1 MKKIKVIVLMGG
13 RSPEHEVSLVSGKEV
28 VKHLNPEK
36 YEALPVVISKD
47 GQNWQLKNKEE
58 FLLKSSSDI
67 NQAKDLVPTLRR
79 LEPTRINKNADLVFI
94 AMHGPFGEDG
104 TIQGLFETAGFPYT
118 GAGVLA
124 SAIGM
129 NKPIFKKIMES
140 EGISIPKYI
149 IFGKGDKIG
158 KIVKKFKFP
167 LVIKPSNQGSSVG
180 VSIVKDKNNLV
191 SALETAFKFG
201 NNIIVEEYI
210 KGVEVT
216 CGVLGNKDL
225 TALPVVEIVPK
236 NEFFDYEAKYVSGK
250 SDEIVPARISA
261 ELTKVA
267 QDTAIKVYRA
277 IGCRG
282 FGRVDMIISKGRP
295 YVLEINTIPGLTPN
309 SLLPKEAAA
318 AGMTYPQLIEKIIQ
332 FALDKEEKYV

>member
-36 YEALPVVISKD
+36 YEVLPVVISKD

-79 LEPTRINKNADLVFI
+79 LEPTQINKNADLVFI

-129 NKPIFKKIMES
+129 DKPMFKKIMER
-140 EGISIPKYI
+140 EGIPIAKYL
-149 IFGKGDKIG
+149 IFEKGDKVE
-158 KIVKKFKFP
+158 KIVKKFNFP

-180 VSIVKDKNNLV
+180 VNLVKDEKDL
-191 SALETAFKFG
+191 SIALKTAFIFG
-201 NNIIVEEYI
+201 NTIIVEEYI

-225 TALPVVEIVPK
+225 IALPVVEIIPK
-236 NEFFDYEAKYVSGK
+236 KEFFDYEAKYTDGMSA
-250 SDEIVPARISA
+250 EIVPAGISPK
-261 ELTKVA
+261 LTRAVQETAKKVF
-267 QDTAIKVYRA
+267 KS

-282 FGRVDMIISKGRP
+282 FGRIDMIIRNQKLF
-295 YVLEINTIPGLTPN
+295 VLEINTIPGLTPA
-309 SLLPKEAAA
+309 SLLPKAAA
-318 AGMTYPQLIEKIIQ
+318 AGGISYPQLLDKIIK
-332 FALDKEEKYV
+332 LSLEN

>member
-79 LEPTRINKNADLVFI
+79 LEPTQINKNADLVFI

-140 EGISIPKYI
+140 EGIPIPKYI

-225 TALPVVEIVPK
+225 TPLPVVEIVPK

-261 ELTKVA
+261 ELTKMV

-282 FGRVDMIISKGRP
+282 FGRVDMIISKGKP

-309 SLLPKEAAA
+309 SLLPKEAVA
-318 AGMTYPQLIEKIIQ
+318 AGMTYSQLIEKIIQ

>member
-1 MKKIKVIVLMGG
+1 MGG

-140 EGISIPKYI
+140 EGIPIPKYI

-180 VSIVKDKNNLV
+180 VSLVKDEKDL
-191 SALETAFKFG
+191 SIALKTAFIFG
-201 NNIIVEEYI
+201 NTTIVEEYI

-225 TALPVVEIVPK
+225 IALPVVEIIPK
-236 NEFFDYEAKYVSGK
+236 KEFFDYEAKYTDGMSA
-250 SDEIVPARISA
+250 EIVPARISPK
-261 ELTKVA
+261 LTRAVQGTAKKVF
-267 QDTAIKVYRA
+267 KA

-282 FGRVDMIISKGRP
+282 FGRIDMIIRNQKLF
-295 YVLEINTIPGLTPN
+295 VLEINTIPGLTPA
-309 SLLPKEAAA
+309 SLLPKAATV
-318 AGMTYPQLIEKIIQ
+318 GGISYPQLLDKIIK
-332 FALDKEEKYV
+332 LSLEN